1 MLIETGYLSNRDDA
15 ALLLSADG
23 EQRIGKAIARA
34 IEAHF
39 AAADAAVTPATR
51 RRGEAGMTRAGH
63 SHIRRSIEET
73 MMTETATF
81 AGGCFWCTEAVFD
94 ALSGRRTCRI
104 RLYRRPRRR
113 ADLREVCS
121 GATGHAE
128 AVRIT
133 FDPAQVTY
141 ADLLDIF
148 FHTHD
153 PTTLNRQGADAG
165 TQYRSA
171 IFPHSPEQKAAAE
184 AAIARNQA
192 DWDNPIV
199 TRIEADAPWYKAE
212 AYHQRYFEKNP
223 HAGYCA
229 AVVRPKVAKFRK
241 GYAARL
247 KAA

>member
-1 MLIETGYLSNRDDA
+1 
-15 ALLLSADG
+15 
-23 EQRIGKAIARA
+23 
-34 IEAHF
+34 
-39 AAADAAVTPATR
+39 
-51 RRGEAGMTRAGH
+51 
-63 SHIRRSIEET
+63 
-73 MMTETATF
+73 MTETATL

-94 ALSGRRTCRI
+94 ALKGVDHVESGYI
-104 RLYRRPRRR
+104 GGPRPNPTY
-113 ADLREVCS
+113 EQVCS

-128 AVRIT
+128 AVQIS

-153 PTTLNRQGADAG
+153 PTTLNRQGADSG

-171 IFPHSPEQKAAAE
+171 IFPHSPEQRVAAE

-192 DWDNPIV
+192 DWDRPIV
-199 TRIEADAPWYKAE
+199 TTIEADAPWYSAE

-229 AVVRPKVAKFRK
+229 AVVGPKVAKFRK

>member
-1 MLIETGYLSNRDDA
+1 M
-15 ALLLSADG
+15 
-23 EQRIGKAIARA
+23 
-34 IEAHF
+34 
-39 AAADAAVTPATR
+39 
-51 RRGEAGMTRAGH
+51 
-63 SHIRRSIEET
+63 
-73 MMTETATF
+73 
-81 AGGCFWCTEAVFD
+81 
-94 ALSGRRTCRI
+94 
-104 RLYRRPRRR
+104 
-113 ADLREVCS
+113 
-121 GATGHAE
+121 
-128 AVRIT
+128 RIT

-171 IFPHSPEQKAAAE
+171 IFPHSPEQKADAE

-192 DWDNPIV
+192 DWDAPIV
-199 TRIEADAPWYKAE
+199 TTVEADAPWYPAE

-223 HAGYCA
+223 YAGYCA
-229 AVVRPKVAKFRK
+229 AVVGPKVAKFRK

>member
-1 MLIETGYLSNRDDA
+1 
-15 ALLLSADG
+15 
-23 EQRIGKAIARA
+23 
-34 IEAHF
+34 
-39 AAADAAVTPATR
+39 
-51 RRGEAGMTRAGH
+51 MTD
-63 SHIRRSIEET
+63 I
-73 MMTETATF
+73 ATF

-94 ALSGRRTCRI
+94 ALRGVSHVESDYIGGP
-104 RLYRRPRRR
+104 RPNPTY
-113 ADLREVCS
+113 EQVCS

-128 AVRIT
+128 AVQIT

-153 PTTLNRQGADAG
+153 PTTLNRQGGDAG

-171 IFPHSPEQKAAAE
+171 IFPHSPEQRAEAE

-199 TRIEADAPWYKAE
+199 TTIEADAPWYTAE
-212 AYHQRYFEKNP
+212 AYHQRYFETNP

-229 AVVRPKVAKFRK
+229 AVVGPKVAKFRK

-247 KAA
+247 KTA